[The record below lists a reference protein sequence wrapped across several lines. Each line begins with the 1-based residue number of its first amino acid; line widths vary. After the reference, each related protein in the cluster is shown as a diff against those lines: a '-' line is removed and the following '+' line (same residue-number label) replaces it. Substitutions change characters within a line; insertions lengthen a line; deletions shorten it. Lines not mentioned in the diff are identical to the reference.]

1 MLVLDGGLCNDKFV
15 ESSSNSL
22 CCSTKVSQIYDIG
35 CMARFV
41 LTPAHHHSQLEVI
54 RAITK
59 ALQNKK

>member
-1 MLVLDGGLCNDKFV
+1 MVAYAMI
-15 ESSSNSL
+15 SL
-22 CCSTKVSQIYDIG
+22 LKAVQIHCVVALKVSQIYDIG

-41 LTPAHHHSQLEVI
+41 LTPTHHHSQLEVI